1 MPTRSAVCPN
11 KLDEQIQHRL
21 SQQSRIDLI
30 HNASDSMNVEHVE
43 QLVDIED
50 KSLIKEDNMQ
60 QLENQDPSNNHVS
73 LIKKSTSNEIIK
85 KHQASTQ
92 SSTESFTTIFKDIT
106 KNSSSGSN
114 SKASF
119 TSKRSII
126 SKSQATSTDRPLS
139 LKNLQEMVK
148 YKIICIM
155 KGRGL

>member
-1 MPTRSAVCPN
+1 MSTRSAVCPS

-21 SQQSRIDLI
+21 SQQSRIDLL
-30 HNASDSMNVEHVE
+30 HNASDSMNVE

-60 QLENQDPSNNHVS
+60 QLENQDPSNNCVS

-85 KHQASTQ
+85 KHQASAQ
-92 SSTESFTTIFKDIT
+92 SSTESFSTIFKDIT